1 MRIERLEYEDKAH
14 GWRLS
19 TTTFHPD
26 LTLLVG
32 HSATDKR
39 HILTAIHSLARFAQG
54 QTPDDLWAV
63 AWDICF
69 STDAGSY
76 VWQGEFSGKGF
87 SLRDGLRTEALLK
100 LLPGQFRRGL
110 EPFVLHETLTLNG
123 RVVVERRGES
133 VQLNGRPTDRH
144 SPSYS
149 AVSLL
154 GREANVQPAFDGFGR
169 IVFVEDPRDMLVTL
183 AKPMRQMCIDF
194 PTLEA
199 IRDSNLPTYAKLAV
213 VHENLPEV
221 FRAIVGRVRE
231 RFPQVEDIGFDRVD
245 RSSRFTDLPS
255 LRLLEK
261 GTAQWLPES
270 KIPTELLHN
279 VLNLAAVALWPDD
292 AVILIDNFEYN
303 LGVYC
308 IEQVLEAARDTSRN
322 LQVILT
328 SDDPTVWN
336 RIGRERRKV
345 VGWQGTYVSVDDA
358 VDFEFEPLASTA
370 VTAPVAGKGRR
381 GRKRSD
387 ITTDRGRLKDGAD

>member
-1 MRIERLEYEDKAH
+1 MRIERLEFEDKAR

-19 TTTFHPD
+19 ATTFHPD
-26 LTLLVG
+26 LTLFVG
-32 HSATDKR
+32 YSAADKR
-39 HILTAIHSLARFAQG
+39 HILTAIRALAQFAQG
-54 QTPDDLWAV
+54 KTPDDLWAV
-63 AWDICF
+63 AWDIRF
-69 STDAGSY
+69 STEAGSY
-76 VWQGEFSGKGF
+76 DWQGELSGKGF

-123 RVVVERRGES
+123 RVVVERQGES
-133 VQLNGRPTDRH
+133 VRLNGRPTDRH

-149 AVSLL
+149 SVNLL
-154 GREANVQPAFDGFGR
+154 GREANVRPAFDGFGR
-169 IVFVEDPRDMLVTL
+169 IVFVEDPGDTLATL

-194 PTLEA
+194 PTLEV

-221 FRAIVGRVRE
+221 FRAIVARVRE
-231 RFPQVEDIGFDRVD
+231 RFPQVEDVGFDRVD
-245 RSSRFTDLPS
+245 RSSRFTDLPA

-261 GTAQWLPES
+261 GTSQWLPES
-270 KIPTELLHN
+270 KITTDMLRS
-279 VLNLAAVALWPDD
+279 VLDLASVALWPDD
-292 AVILIDNFEYN
+292 AVILIDDFENN

-308 IEQVLEAARDTSRN
+308 LEHVLEAARDTSRN

-328 SDDPTVWN
+328 SDDPTVCN

-345 VGWQGTYVSVDDA
+345 VGWQGNHVSADDT
-358 VDFEFEPLASTA
+358 VDFEFEPLPSTA

-381 GRKRSD
+381 GRKKTD
-387 ITTDRGRLKDGAD
+387 ITTDRGKLKRGAE